1 MFRKAK
7 HRSKLTA
14 AKNLIFC
21 SLVFVTSFAKLMFA
35 LEVKQMIKTQVVEL
49 RPNKIMQRELERL
62 CNYRRYCW
70 NLALATWQDMYE
82 ARTLDKDNNPSPNE
96 HRVRDEL
103 VNNKAD
109 WQFALSARCLQL
121 AVKDLANAWKNFFD
135 KTQPDWGKPHFKS
148 KKAPR
153 QGFKTDRAKVINGKL
168 RLDKP
173 RGIKS
178 WFDIPTYE
186 ALKMEEVKIASIFR
200 ERGHYYAA
208 LSYEE
213 EAGLKAKTGK
223 KTAIDVNVGH
233 FNYTEGKINVLPAK
247 LQKLYKRIKH
257 YQRVLSKKRRVNGKS
272 ASQSNNYLQVRTK
285 LQRDYRKA
293 VNIQNDLLQ
302 KFTTELVNNY
312 DQIVIE
318 DLNVKQMMMTH
329 VASKGMQRSLFGKFR
344 QVLTY
349 KCEWYGKELILADKT
364 YPSTQRC
371 ANCGYVKT
379 GADKITLQG
388 NKKHGTKHNE
398 YICYECGYSN
408 DRDDNA
414 VLNLLALTK

>member
-1 MFRKAK
+1 MFV
-7 HRSKLTA
+7 LG
-14 AKNLIFC
+14 
-21 SLVFVTSFAKLMFA
+21 
-35 LEVKQMIKTQVVEL
+35 VKQMIKAQVVEL
-49 RPNKIMQRELERL
+49 KPNKTMQQELDKL
-62 CNYRRYCW
+62 CDYRRYCW
-70 NLALATWQDMYE
+70 NQALATWQDMYE

-96 HRVRDEL
+96 RRIRDEL
-103 VNNKAD
+103 VDNKAD

-135 KTQPDWGKPHFKS
+135 KAQPDWGKPHFKS

-153 QGFKTDRAKVINGKL
+153 QGFKTDRAKVVNGKL

-173 RGIKS
+173 RGIKT

-186 ALKMEEVKIASIFR
+186 ALKMKQIKVASVFR

-213 EAGLKAKTGK
+213 ETLVKPRTGR
-223 KTAIDVNVGH
+223 KTAVDVNVGH
-233 FNYTEGKINVLPAK
+233 FNYTGGKINVLPSR

-257 YQRVLSKKRRVNGKS
+257 YQRMLAKKRRANGKL
-272 ASQSNNYLQVRTK
+272 AGQSNNYVQVRTK
-285 LQRDYRKA
+285 LQRDYRKVA
-293 VNIQNDLLQ
+293 NIQNDLLQ
-302 KFTTELVNNY
+302 KFTTKLVNNY

-318 DLNVKQMMMTH
+318 DLAVKQMMMTH
-329 VASKGMQRSLFGKFR
+329 VASKGMQRSLFSKFR
-344 QVLTY
+344 QILTY

-371 ANCGYVKT
+371 ANCGYVKK
-379 GADKITLQG
+379 DDEKITLQG
-388 NKKHGTKHNE
+388 NQKHHTKHNE
-398 YICYECGYSN
+398 YICYECGYTN

-414 VLNLLALTK
+414 VLNLLALAK

>member
-1 MFRKAK
+1 MF
-7 HRSKLTA
+7 
-14 AKNLIFC
+14 
-21 SLVFVTSFAKLMFA
+21 V
-35 LEVKQMIKTQVVEL
+35 LEVKQMIKAQVVEL
-49 RPNKIMQRELERL
+49 KPIKTMQQELDKL
-62 CNYRRYCW
+62 CDYRRYCW
-70 NLALATWQDMYE
+70 NQALATWQDMYE

-96 HRVRDEL
+96 RRIRDEL
-103 VNNKAD
+103 VDNKAD

-135 KTQPDWGKPHFKS
+135 KAQPDWGKPHFKS

-153 QGFKTDRAKVINGKL
+153 QGFKTDRAKVVNGKL

-173 RGIKS
+173 RGIKT

-186 ALKMEEVKIASIFR
+186 ALKMKQIKVASVFR

-213 EAGLKAKTGK
+213 ETLVKPRTGR
-223 KTAIDVNVGH
+223 KTAVDVNVGH
-233 FNYTEGKINVLPAK
+233 FNYTGGKINVLPSR

-257 YQRVLSKKRRVNGKS
+257 YQRMLAKKRRANGKL
-272 ASQSNNYLQVRTK
+272 AGQSNNYVQVRTK
-285 LQRDYRKA
+285 LQREYRKVA
-293 VNIQNDLLQ
+293 NIQNDLLQ
-302 KFTTELVNNY
+302 KFTTKLVNNY

-318 DLNVKQMMMTH
+318 DLAVKQMMMTH
-329 VASKGMQRSLFGKFR
+329 VASKGMQRSLFSKFR
-344 QVLTY
+344 QILTY

-371 ANCGYVKT
+371 ANCGYVKK
-379 GADKITLQG
+379 GDEKITLQG
-388 NKKHGTKHNE
+388 NQKHHTKHNE
-398 YICYECGYSN
+398 YICYECGYTN

-414 VLNLLALTK
+414 VLNLLALAK